1 MQAVGTPSGRPQS
14 VVRVAESG
22 FLAQRFQAL
31 ASRAFDVADYNKDGS
46 VDATEA
52 YMVVLQLYVQ
62 INRHAPVNPPPRG
75 LVLKLFAAAD
85 KEKTGKLSRDEFS
98 SLASVLCARAVIR
111 IVLHKVMTLL
121 GGPLCASW
129 LVLKLPGRSSVTT
142 LFARIIPVRFHAVM
156 LTQGFARILLTVGF
170 CVSLGNI
177 ACKILDSFLGYHAKY
192 EDLVCHEDAPKVEK
206 DAKESVELGVGL
218 ETVR

>member
-1 MQAVGTPSGRPQS
+1 M
-14 VVRVAESG
+14 RVAESG

-98 SLASVLCARAVIR
+98 SLASVLCARAVGR
-111 IVLHKVMTLL
+111 RA
-121 GGPLCASW
+121 GGLWWCR
-129 LVLKLPGRSSVTT
+129 V
-142 LFARIIPVRFHAVM
+142 
-156 LTQGFARILLTVGF
+156 
-170 CVSLGNI
+170 
-177 ACKILDSFLGYHAKY
+177 
-192 EDLVCHEDAPKVEK
+192 
-206 DAKESVELGVGL
+206 
-218 ETVR
+218 